1 MKQAAGGT
9 RFIIIGE
16 NIHCTRVVKR
26 EGARGGVAPD
36 GRPGVRVLVFPASRA
51 TYLEALGIGS
61 RREPTLGMTIFWMRH
76 YGAFLREMWWWI
88 AGPVTVIILILTS
101 LTLISFGLDEVA
113 NPRVRRRV

>member
-1 MKQAAGGT
+1 
-9 RFIIIGE
+9 
-16 NIHCTRVVKR
+16 
-26 EGARGGVAPD
+26 
-36 GRPGVRVLVFPASRA
+36 
-51 TYLEALGIGS
+51 
-61 RREPTLGMTIFWMRH
+61 MRH